1 MLAAARTWHVVLIDE
16 RLHLFLAP
24 AVDGRWQL
32 DAVLRSKIF
41 DELVGTESLFTLLT
55 VHQRIGKT
63 AQMTGSHPCLRVH
76 EDGTVHTY
84 VIRALLNELFPPG
97 ALHIVFKLHT
107 QIPVVPCVGQT
118 AVNLGTLIHKPS
130 RLGESDDLIHCLFH
144 DKIPRFSMLSL
155 DTYGALARNNRPV
168 LSFGS
173 ALSQSLSIL
182 PWICVLFKG
191 FFTIPPTSP
200 PP

>member
-1 MLAAARTWHVVLIDE
+1 LTDLADIERNLLSGCSLYIFKVDKDTLGCLRTEIHGVLRVLGHALECLEHQVKLTDIGEVMLAAARTWHVVFVDE

-84 VIRALLNELFPPG
+84 VIRALLNVLVPP
-97 ALHIVFKLHT
+97 AELHIVFKLH
-107 QIPVVPCVGQT
+107 I
-118 AVNLGTLIHKPS
+118 
-130 RLGESDDLIHCLFH
+130 
-144 DKIPRFSMLSL
+144 
-155 DTYGALARNNRPV
+155 
-168 LSFGS
+168 
-173 ALSQSLSIL
+173 
-182 PWICVLFKG
+182 
-191 FFTIPPTSP
+191 
-200 PP
+200 